1 MGHINYR
8 CDHRITFYPVADTDN
23 LFTAAEEIVE
33 EDSAT

>member
-8 CDHRITFYPVADTDN
+8 RDHRSTFYPVADTDD

-33 EDSAT
+33 EDNAT